1 MDSNRSD
8 IFEKLHSGELYD
20 PCDSRLAAVQTECL
34 ELLYRYNATTPREAD
49 KRRELLQKMF
59 AEIGEGC
66 YIEPPLHANWGGKF
80 VKFGKHVY
88 ANFNLTLVDDTDIYI
103 GDSVMLGPNVVL
115 ATAGH
120 PVDPELRRLV
130 YQFNQPIHIGNNVW
144 LGAGVIVLPGVTIG
158 DNSVVGAGSVVTKDI
173 PANVVAV
180 GNPCRILREINEHD
194 REYYWRDFKIVRH

>member
-88 ANFNLTLVDDTDIYI
+88 ANFNLTLVDDTEITV
-103 GDSVMLGPNVVL
+103 GDNTKFGPGVII

-120 PVDPELRRLV
+120 PLASDLREQGC
-130 YQFNQPIHIGNNVW
+130 QFNRPVRIGNNCW
-144 LGAGVIVLPGVTIG
+144 LGAGAIVLPGVTVG
-158 DNSVVGAGSVVTKDI
+158 DNSIIGAGAVVSRDVPPNSLALGV
-173 PANVVAV
+173 PAKVVKKL
-180 GNPCRILREINEHD
+180 P
-194 REYYWRDFKIVRH
+194 